1 MQMGYKFDNMVW
13 NETATEVSRD
23 VLRDMNIPFE
33 EPHDGGSSDIGNVSH
48 QCPALHLHLA
58 MGDTW
63 YPEHSVGITNTVKSQ
78 SIKPVI
84 VRGAEIMG
92 RIIFKLVDSETLRQQ
107 MKEEFEKAEK

>member
-1 MQMGYKFDNMVW
+1 
-13 NETATEVSRD
+13 
-23 VLRDMNIPFE
+23 MNIPFE